1 VQKQDNIFAT
11 PLTKVADFKFDE
23 SVVDVFPDMIQRSV
37 PGYETIVH
45 TIGELAKTFATPDSN
60 VFDLGCSLGAASLSV
75 ARATQGIPCNIVGV
89 DSSEAM
95 VNRCRRMVQA
105 FALSNPVTILQ
116 QYAQDT
122 DINNASMVSMNF
134 TLQFIPPADRKALL
148 QSIYDGLNEGGVLVI
163 SEKIKH
169 PTISG
174 NELLV
179 DLHHQFKRNNGYS
192 ELEVSQKRASLEKVM
207 LTDTFSE
214 HETRLKD
221 VGFADVVMWFK
232 CFNFTSL
239 VAIK

>member
-122 DINNASMVSMNF
+122 DINNASMVIMNF

>member
-1 VQKQDNIFAT
+1 MQKQDNIFAT

-122 DINNASMVSMNF
+122 DINNASMVIMNF